1 MQRANIEY
9 AKMQMSA
16 KEEKA
21 GNGDGENGEENEE
34 NGEEE
39 EEGEDFEEKIR
50 DMQDKLQEILSGIDE
65 GRDGKLP
72 DTVVIQL
79 RTYLLLFLFIVA
91 RFTKK
96 YRPFKHNIY
105 IIQNVLHI
113 LI

>member
-34 NGEEE
+34 NEEEE

-50 DMQDKLQEILSGIDE
+50 DMQDKLQELLSGIDE

-79 RTYLLLFLFIVA
+79 RTFYRFYLSLLVLLKNIGSLNITFISYK
-91 RFTKK
+91 TC
-96 YRPFKHNIY
+96 YTY
-105 IIQNVLHI
+105 
-113 LI
+113 